1 MAVGMSE
8 HGSLHAGLGEWVI
21 QRLTAVYMLLF
32 IVIAFLRLSILPI
45 SSQADWLL
53 LSSSLFFQVTFL
65 LFIFSMLAHA
75 WLGLKSVLLDYIHP
89 WRLRFLL
96 LMIVALMFLGTGIW
110 AMLVVMLK

>member
-8 HGSLHAGLGEWVI
+8 RGSLHAGLGEWVI

-32 IVIAFLRLSILPI
+32 IVITFLRLSILPI

-53 LSSSLFFQVTFL
+53 LSSSLFFQIGLL

-89 WRLRFLL
+89 WRVRFLL
-96 LMIVALMFLGTGIW
+96 QMIVALLFLATGLW
-110 AMLVVMLK
+110 AILVVILK